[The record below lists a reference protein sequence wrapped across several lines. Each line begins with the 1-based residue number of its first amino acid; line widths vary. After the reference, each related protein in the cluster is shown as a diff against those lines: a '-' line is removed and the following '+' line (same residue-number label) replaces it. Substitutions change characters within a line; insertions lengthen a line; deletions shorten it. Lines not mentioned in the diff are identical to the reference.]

1 MRRLKASFT
10 KKFRGTLIG
19 LTFVCSAHK
28 ARANDIFDYQGAYT
42 HASGGAGV
50 TMSRSGEA
58 ILHNPANLWASPT
71 SDAYVDFAP
80 TNLKYQVTTPSPNI
94 KPGTINVPVLPLT
107 SVGGS
112 VKGYTGPLSFGYM
125 FVPTGVGSTV
135 KVEDFPIAVNGQYQ
149 TATINSTQKGFRFGI
164 GSAYKVMPNLCL
176 GFSIMNQFSSNSTKI
191 SVGGQDF
198 LELENKSSS
207 LHLAVGVRYEIAS
220 IATLGFIF
228 RPSTDMHYTLKLKA
242 LGSDTQSFYR
252 RDYRPTLYGAGVHS
266 KPLGRFEPY
275 LQYSYERW
283 TPATFYAQAPTQ
295 AVSGTAPVEYL
306 NTHSYVIGSRYA
318 LHASRHLSFAYSHFT
333 KNKGSGIMDP
343 SGQVA
348 MQGRGAQDFEALDR
362 THLTAGLELNTKPA
376 DWLIYSSYIHG
387 TAESPENTPSAGFYE
402 MTALMVG
409 LGYVSK

>member
-1 MRRLKASFT
+1 
-10 KKFRGTLIG
+10 
-19 LTFVCSAHK
+19 
-28 ARANDIFDYQGAYT
+28 
-42 HASGGAGV
+42 
-50 TMSRSGEA
+50 
-58 ILHNPANLWASPT
+58 
-71 SDAYVDFAP
+71 VDFAP
-80 TNLKYQVTTPSPNI
+80 TNLKYKVTTPSPNI
-94 KPGTINVPVLPLT
+94 KPGTISVPVLPLT

-112 VKGYTGPLSFGYM
+112 VKGNTGPLSFGYM
-125 FVPTGVGSTV
+125 FVPTGVGSNV

-149 TATINSTQKGFRFGI
+149 TATINSAQKGFRFGI

-207 LHLAVGVRYEIAS
+207 LHLALGVRYEIAS

-306 NTHSYVIGSRYA
+306 NTHSYIIGSRYA
-318 LHASRHLSFAYSHFT
+318 LHAKRHLSFAYSHFT